1 CLKATLNRDTIPE
14 GSDQGCTVT
23 DGTAIVAYTVN
34 LKVDLTPPAITA
46 VIPDRQPDHDGWYT
60 HPVGFTAQGQDS
72 TSGLAGCQGA
82 SNGGPYNPAAALPAP
97 ADDPDATLLLAV
109 LALAG
114 LALAGLAVV
123 DRVRR
128 DAGMA

>member
-1 CLKATLNRDTIPE
+1 MAAHP
-14 GSDQGCTVT
+14 
-23 DGTAIVAYTVN
+23 DGVSA
-34 LKVDLTPPAITA
+34 
-46 VIPDRQPDHDGWYT
+46 
-60 HPVGFTAQGQDS
+60 
-72 TSGLAGCQGA
+72 A
-82 SNGGPYNPAAALPAP
+82 SLPAP